1 MKIVHFTSVHHVYDT
16 RITFKECSTLQNYGH
31 DVRLIA
37 AHDKNELIN
46 GIQVIGVGKG
56 SSRRLTRMLFT
67 TIRVFRECLR
77 QDADIYHYHDPELMP
92 IGLLLKILGKRVI
105 YDVHEDVPR
114 DIFSKGWIPDWLK
127 KPVSLSVE
135 AIERFVSKRMDA
147 IIPATPF
154 IAERFR
160 TYNPHTYEIQN
171 FPLLDE
177 LISHEGSKIKE
188 HNNIAYIG
196 SISEVRGIKDTIEC
210 LEQLNRI
217 MPVNLLLGGN
227 FSPPELLDQVRQ
239 LSGWKFV
246 DYRGRVDREQFRE
259 IMSQSKLGLVVLH
272 PEPNFIMS
280 QPNKLFEYMSAG
292 IPVLASDFPLWKQ
305 IIEGNQCGLCI
316 PPMKPHLMAN
326 AIRYVLEHPEEAQR
340 MGENGRQAAV
350 THYNWE
356 PEGHKL
362 NELYEQLMKPKFDN
376 RNKRNRKQL
385 TADSG

>member
-1 MKIVHFTSVHHVYDT
+1 M
-16 RITFKECSTLQNYGH
+16 
-31 DVRLIA
+31 
-37 AHDKNELIN
+37 
-46 GIQVIGVGKG
+46 
-56 SSRRLTRMLFT
+56 
-67 TIRVFRECLR
+67 
-77 QDADIYHYHDPELMP
+77 
-92 IGLLLKILGKRVI
+92 
-105 YDVHEDVPR
+105 
-114 DIFSKGWIPDWLK
+114 
-127 KPVSLSVE
+127 
-135 AIERFVSKRMDA
+135 SKRMDA

-316 PPMKPHLMAN
+316 PP
-326 AIRYVLEHPEEAQR
+326 
-340 MGENGRQAAV
+340 
-350 THYNWE
+350 
-356 PEGHKL
+356 
-362 NELYEQLMKPKFDN
+362 
-376 RNKRNRKQL
+376 
-385 TADSG
+385 